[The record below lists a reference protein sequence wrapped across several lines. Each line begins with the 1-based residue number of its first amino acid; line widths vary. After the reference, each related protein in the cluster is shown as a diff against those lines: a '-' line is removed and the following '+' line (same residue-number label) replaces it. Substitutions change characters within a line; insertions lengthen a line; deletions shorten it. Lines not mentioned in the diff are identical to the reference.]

1 MIARIANTFLRAARS
16 DKGIVALICFVL
28 AITTYTS
35 FQYDNVNN
43 SLTYEDSDTR
53 RLLQEMILAD
63 GSKQLKEL
71 LHMLDEFSPE
81 ELKELAEAIE
91 VHRLMKDLDESEYL
105 NRFHRH
111 RIVFKDLYTEC
122 VFRED
127 EPPQNGE
134 CYKMLAP
141 EVKSK
146 KAWFFFGDS
155 QMGKYFNALDY
166 PYIITSKKETDDLRC
181 GFLDYVH
188 LPRSEE
194 WVYPQYNQGPAK
206 FGRKNHF
213 CSDVASAGNRRF
225 ESDST
230 EGSNFMELLTV
241 DFASDVEQQTRYT
254 NTTQETATLHVANQ
268 LQLRGLTYED
278 SVCVV
283 NVGLHDQKLCESK
296 SDSHC
301 LVIYV
306 TNVKVYLN
314 LLYNVC
320 GSIIWLSTTPVR
332 DTHNP
337 NYPQRN
343 DRMEIMN
350 EKIREV
356 LAKFDNGYFV
366 DVWERALG
374 NTFVD
379 NAHFTQDFYDNV
391 AGLFSSLM

>member
-1 MIARIANTFLRAARS
+1 
-16 DKGIVALICFVL
+16 
-28 AITTYTS
+28 
-35 FQYDNVNN
+35 
-43 SLTYEDSDTR
+43 
-53 RLLQEMILAD
+53 
-63 GSKQLKEL
+63 
-71 LHMLDEFSPE
+71 
-81 ELKELAEAIE
+81 
-91 VHRLMKDLDESEYL
+91 
-105 NRFHRH
+105 
-111 RIVFKDLYTEC
+111 
-122 VFRED
+122 
-127 EPPQNGE
+127 
-134 CYKMLAP
+134 
-141 EVKSK
+141 
-146 KAWFFFGDS
+146 
-155 QMGKYFNALDY
+155 
-166 PYIITSKKETDDLRC
+166 
-181 GFLDYVH
+181 
-188 LPRSEE
+188 
-194 WVYPQYNQGPAK
+194 
-206 FGRKNHF
+206 
-213 CSDVASAGNRRF
+213 
-225 ESDST
+225 
-230 EGSNFMELLTV
+230 MELLTV

-356 LAKFDNGYFV
+356 MAKFDNGYFV
-366 DVWERALG
+366 DVWETALG

-379 NAHFTQDFYDNV
+379 NAHFTPEFYDNV
-391 AGLFSSLM
+391 AALFSSLM